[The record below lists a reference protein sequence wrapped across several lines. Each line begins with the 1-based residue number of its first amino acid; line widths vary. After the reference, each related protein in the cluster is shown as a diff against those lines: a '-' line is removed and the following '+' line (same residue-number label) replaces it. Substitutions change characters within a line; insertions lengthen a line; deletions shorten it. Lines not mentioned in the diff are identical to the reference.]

1 MTDKS
6 SFEICQEKI
15 MDVAKDV
22 QALQARLCDA
32 LDCYAPDIKKQMAK
46 IVYQTQSICIS
57 MSTRAKADQVN
68 SASKTISEAL
78 IELVSAAEKLDQ
90 AYTVLG
96 AVVDNE

>member
-22 QALQARLCDA
+22 QALQMRLCDA

-46 IVYQTQSICIS
+46 TVYQTQSICIS
-57 MSTRAKADQVN
+57 MATSAKADQVN
-68 SASKTISEAL
+68 NASKTISEAL

-90 AYTVLG
+90 GYIILSALVEE
-96 AVVDNE
+96 V